1 MSKNRIQH
9 SGNGPVMAISIAVCA
24 LVVGL
29 GWTFWMRGQSILRS
43 DLRDRLRSTASIAS
57 NLIDAKDI
65 QMIHSANDMDTAA
78 FRRLVAALQSIRHA
92 DSHVRYAYVMRR
104 TNDPLILEFVADA
117 DALGTIEELDINGNG
132 IMESNEEGSHPGER
146 YDITDMPKLQGEAFE
161 YATVDTAFTK
171 DQWGILISG
180 YAPIRDAKGNTI
192 AVLGIDMVADDF
204 IALSQRI
211 FSPFAL
217 LVVALAGLFIAGL
230 IQWYS
235 MKRRAAANTMLNKE
249 RSGLLQLALHRLGTP
264 LTIFKWSL
272 EILADCAGGKAC
284 PIEDIDNHIR
294 QMRTGI
300 TSMDDVL
307 HQLLEVE
314 QVEGGGV
321 RNNPRPTPVRSAVA
335 SVIEDLQST
344 WEPMGQG
351 ILIDRSCDTTVNI
364 DPNIL
369 KGVLREIVQ
378 NACTFSPKDATIRIS
393 ARCKRGEIA
402 INVIDAGCGV
412 PATEH
417 HRIFQKFARGSNAH
431 LCHPN
436 GAGLGLYIA
445 RQVVEHAGGKIW
457 MESEEGKGTTVS
469 FTLPTA

>member
-29 GWTFWMRGQSILRS
+29 GWMFWMRGQSILRS

-65 QMIHSANDMDTAA
+65 QMIHSANEMDTPA
-78 FRRLVAALQSIRHA
+78 FRRLVDALQSIRHG
-92 DSHVRYAYVMRR
+92 DSHVRYAYIMRK
-104 TNDPLILEFVADA
+104 TDDPLILEFVADA
-117 DALGTIEELDINGNG
+117 DALGTMEDLDVNHNG
-132 IMESNEEGSHPGER
+132 IVESDEEGSHPGER
-146 YDITDMPKLQGEAFE
+146 YEITDMPKLQGEAFE

-180 YAPIRDAKGNTI
+180 YAPIRDAKGTTV
-192 AVLGIDMVADDF
+192 AVLGIDMVANDF
-204 IALSQRI
+204 ITLSQRI

-217 LVVALAGLFIAGL
+217 LAVVLAGLFIAGL
-230 IQWYS
+230 MQWDAVARKEAVNA
-235 MKRRAAANTMLNKE
+235 MINKE

-272 EILADCAGGKAC
+272 EILADCAGGKSC
-284 PIEDIDNHIR
+284 PIEDIDTHIR
-294 QMRTGI
+294 LMRTGI

-321 RNNPRPTPVRSAVA
+321 RNNPRPTPVRAAVA
-335 SVIEDLQST
+335 SVIEDLQNT
-344 WEPMGQG
+344 WEPKGQG
-351 ILIDRSCDTTVNI
+351 ILTDRSCDTTVNI

-378 NACTFSPKDATIRIS
+378 NACTFSPNDASIRVS
-393 ARCKRGEIA
+393 ALCKRGEIA
-402 INVIDAGCGV
+402 ISVTDTGCGV
-412 PATEH
+412 PPTEH

-431 LCHPN
+431 LYHPN
-436 GAGLGLYIA
+436 GTGLGLYIA

-457 MESEEGKGTTVS
+457 MESEEGKGTTVT